1 VGREEAVVVGVVKET
16 YPGERRVALVPG
28 VVPVLA
34 RAGLEVV
41 VEAGAGDA
49 AEYRDGEYVEKGAR
63 VLPGRAEVF
72 EAADAILQVLCHGA
86 NDRTGHEDLPLLK
99 RDQVLVGFLRPLASP
114 RTVQEIAER
123 GVTAFAVELV
133 PRITRSQPMDV
144 LSAMATVCGYKA
156 VLLAASTLPRMF
168 PMLMTA
174 AGTVTPARVL
184 VVGAGVAGLQ
194 AIATA
199 RRLGAVVWAYD
210 VRAAAKE
217 QVESVGAR
225 FLELPLESGDAEDE
239 RGYARALDESF
250 YRRQRE
256 LLDATVRESDVVIT
270 TAVVPGAR
278 APRLITAEMVRGMK
292 PGSVV
297 VDLAAERGGNCELTR
312 AAETVVAHDVT
323 IFGTV
328 NLASTV
334 AWHASQMYARS
345 VAALLTHHVKDG
357 RLALDEHDE
366 ITRETMVTRG
376 GAVVHPRVL
385 EALAKEA

>member
-1 VGREEAVVVGVVKET
+1 VVVGVVRET
-16 YPGERRVALVPG
+16 YPDERRVALVPA
-28 VVPVLA
+28 VVPALT
-34 RAGLEVV
+34 RAGLDVV
-41 VEAGAGDA
+41 VETGAGDA
-49 AEYRDGEYVEKGAR
+49 AEYRDADYTEKGAS
-63 VLPGRAEVF
+63 VLPNRAQVF
-72 EAADAILQVLCHGA
+72 EAADVVAQVLCHGA
-86 NDRTGHEDLPLLK
+86 NDRTGHEDLSLL
-99 RDQVLVGFLRPLASP
+99 RPDQVLIGFLRPLASP
-114 RTVQEIAER
+114 HTVRELAER
-123 GVTAFAVELV
+123 GVTTFAVELV
-133 PRITRSQPMDV
+133 PRITRAQSMDV

-156 VLLAASTLPRMF
+156 VLLAASTLPRIF

-210 VRAAAKE
+210 VRPAAKE

-225 FLELPLESGDAEDE
+225 FLELPLESAGAEDE

-250 YRRQRE
+250 YERQRA
-256 LLDATVRESDVVIT
+256 LLDATVRESDVIIT
-270 TAVVPGAR
+270 TAVVPGAQ

-292 PGSVV
+292 PGSVI

-312 AAETVVAHDVT
+312 PAETVRADGVT

-334 AWHASQMYARS
+334 AWHASQMYAR
-345 VAALLTHHVKDG
+345 ALSAFLLHHVREG
-357 RLALDEHDE
+357 RLCIDDGDE
-366 ITRETMVTRG
+366 ITRETLVTRG
-376 GAVVHPRVL
+376 GAVVHPRVRDAL
-385 EALAKEA
+385 EKEG